1 MSVNNAKCPFC
12 GDNTKYW
19 MDQYYSFYLGFDCD
33 TCLRYNISQS
43 ALEYIKE
50 KKKNGSY
57 SLVNCISEN
66 IKHNTDEKP
75 NTSWH
80 LGNEN
85 IHLKEYPNIF
95 VKNVENVLSA
105 PVSHAEKPINLLN
118 LIAHKLKDKHPFT
131 EALLNQKDLFSVKI
145 ADINEAFSWL
155 ETLKFQRLIESFGE
169 SGRDSLELTTYMLPA
184 GWAKVQSST
193 NTLGKSNKV
202 FIAMAFNWGPEF
214 NGLKS
219 KYLNAI
225 QDACASLGY
234 EADIVSQHHT
244 GHIVDK
250 IVAEIRDSKF
260 IIADF
265 TFNNRGA
272 YFEAGYARAL
282 GKHVIHT
289 VMEGHT
295 DGDDSEGKRLHFDI
309 QQINYIKW
317 SDPEDLKERIKD
329 RIKAVIEEEIL

>member
-1 MSVNNAKCPFC
+1 MSANSTQCPFC
-12 GDNTKYW
+12 GGSAKHAKN
-19 MDQYYSFYLGFDCD
+19 QYYASYHEFDCE

-43 ALEYIKE
+43 ALEYVKE
-50 KKKNGSY
+50 KKRNGSY

-66 IKHNTDEKP
+66 IKHNTNEKP
-75 NTSWH
+75 NISWH
-80 LGNEN
+80 LRSQNL
-85 IHLKEYPNIF
+85 HLEKYPEVF
-95 VKNVENVLSA
+95 VKNVESVLSA
-105 PVSHAEKPINLLN
+105 PISHVEKPSALLN
-118 LIAHKLKDKHPFT
+118 LVARKLRDKHPFT
-131 EALLNQKDLFSVKI
+131 EALLNQKDLLSVKI
-145 ADINEAFSWL
+145 ADIDEAINWL
-155 ETLKFQRLIESFGE
+155 ETLKSQGLINSFGGIGT
-169 SGRDSLELTTYMLPA
+169 SNLGIPIYMSPA
-184 GWAKVQSST
+184 GWAEIQSS

-202 FIAMAFNWGPEF
+202 FIAMAFNWGTEL
-214 NGLKS
+214 NEIKS
-219 KYLNAI
+219 KYLSAI
-225 QDACASLGY
+225 QDACTSLGY

-317 SDPEDLKERIKD
+317 SDTEELKERIKD
-329 RIKAVIEEEIL
+329 RIKAVIEEEIR